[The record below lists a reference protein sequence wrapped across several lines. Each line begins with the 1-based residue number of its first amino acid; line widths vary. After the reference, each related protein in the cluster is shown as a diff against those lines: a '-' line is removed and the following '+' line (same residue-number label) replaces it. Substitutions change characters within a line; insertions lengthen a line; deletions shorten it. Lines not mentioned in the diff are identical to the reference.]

1 MTKAASLSHSSPGL
15 HCLFIVAL
23 FWVLKDIHDLG
34 MRVGGEWMLPRVPG
48 DGSAENSELCQA
60 KQGRPREL
68 QRPAEPEAVLE
79 LPKEGKRNLPK
90 TLKPRVRL
98 RPIYQT
104 NATWVLLPGVMKVST
119 NRQFHMSPQRK
130 GWRLPVSWPPSESR
144 RQQRGAPRPRSIA
157 QPRSFPQN
165 HLPPTT
171 QGCCES

>member
-1 MTKAASLSHSSPGL
+1 
-15 HCLFIVAL
+15 
-23 FWVLKDIHDLG
+23 
-34 MRVGGEWMLPRVPG
+34 MLPRVPG

-60 KQGRPREL
+60 NQGRPREL

-104 NATWVLLPGVMKVST
+104 NPTCVLLPGAMKVST
-119 NRQFHMSPQRK
+119 NRQFHVPPQRK

-144 RQQRGAPRPRSIA
+144 RQQRGALRPRSIA
-157 QPRSFPQN
+157 QPRSFPQPRRTTSHQPRRAAVKAEPSDSFTPPL
-165 HLPPTT
+165 HL
-171 QGCCES
+171 EKDF